1 MSINVNKDDFEKWM
15 NRIMERFDKLDGK
28 MGGKEKVR
36 QRINGELLFDNQ
48 DLCLMLSVSKRTLQ
62 RYRTAGFLP
71 YRQIDQKTFYLES
84 EVRKFVE
91 EHLQKPK
98 VSDRRDELL

>member
-1 MSINVNKDDFEKWM
+1 KDDFEKWM

-48 DLCLMLSVSKRTLQ
+48 DLCLLFNICKRTLQ
-62 RYRTAGFLP
+62 RYRTLGWLQFK
-71 YRQIDQKTFYLES
+71 RFDQKAYYTES
-84 EVRKFVE
+84 DVKKFIE
-91 EHLQKPK
+91 ERANKKKRPP
-98 VSDRRDELL
+98 VI